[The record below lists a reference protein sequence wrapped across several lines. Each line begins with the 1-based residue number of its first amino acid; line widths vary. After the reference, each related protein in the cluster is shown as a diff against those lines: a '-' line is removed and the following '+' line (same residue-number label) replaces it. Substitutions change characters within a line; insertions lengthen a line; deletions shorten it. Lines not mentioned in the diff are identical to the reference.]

1 MSYERPHAPRQ
12 RDLQT
17 RIRETAYLLWKAAGE
32 HHGRSLEFWLAAER
46 EVLARQAPS
55 QPGNDAPE
63 SSASGV
69 SEGATEEA
77 SDREAAAR

>member
-1 MSYERPHAPRQ
+1 MSDRTPRRQ
-12 RDLQT
+12 HELQL
-17 RIRETAYLLWKAAGE
+17 RIRKTAYLLWEAAGG

-46 EVLARQAPS
+46 EVLASRARS
-55 QPGNDAPE
+55 EARKDAPE

-69 SEGATEEA
+69 SDEATEEA